1 MRLLVGEGRG
11 DAATQSDRSV
21 SPYGDVSVLR
31 RIRRCSCFARPAAR
45 RSLHALT
52 VTALPVW
59 VNVPFHRF
67 VMVPSTV
74 MVTCQVMVDGVL
86 FVTVR
91 VAQ

>member
-1 MRLLVGEGRG
+1 VAAHGRR
-11 DAATQSDRSV
+11 AQ
-21 SPYGDVSVLR
+21 R
-31 RIRRCSCFARPAAR
+31 RFQRVAQNPTLFMLCPACSTAFHSTP
-45 RSLHALT
+45 LT
-52 VTALPVW
+52 VAVLPVW

-86 FVTVR
+86 FVTVS